1 MREIISVNT
10 DSRKDAF
17 CLVWP
22 PWVPISHFIIDNIHC
37 LLYFKNH
44 EKKKKRTM
52 NRDFPGC
59 PAVKTMLPLQ
69 GA

>member
-44 EKKKKRTM
+44 EKKKKK
-52 NRDFPGC
+52 NHE
-59 PAVKTMLPLQ
+59 
-69 GA
+69 